1 MPSAVSHLE
10 GRLRAR
16 GRLRRVDPF
25 LLKG

>member
-1 MPSAVSHLE
+1 MPSAVGRLE
-10 GRLRAR
+10 GWLRTR